1 MRKEAKKEQNEM
13 KQNYRDPTP
22 TPVPSVCGQAGGRQ
36 GRPQEQEPG
45 TAAWGTSGR
54 RCHGDSLECE
64 LANTGQ
70 AL

>member
-1 MRKEAKKEQNEM
+1 M

-36 GRPQEQEPG
+36 GRPQEPG
-45 TAAWGTSGR
+45 AAAWGTSSR
-54 RCHGDSLECE
+54 CCHGDSLECE
-64 LANTGQ
+64 LATTGQ